1 MVDIERRDKRIYD
14 LKKHGL
20 SLAQIV
26 DQIEKEFGQRL
37 TRERIRQICDRY
49 YKLNLYRLKLL
60 GGTVT
65 LSDETRDKIIKLAA
79 LGYGEGFIADKLRR
93 ADINLEQELVG
104 ALLNNEGVQKEIKQ
118 YRLKLVKYIV
128 KLLIMGYSGE
138 KIIKV
143 IEKNGYKMSRYAFNR
158 FIAETEDL
166 QEMLDEEQKKLEQYV
181 NELLQRGYSKNR
193 IVMLLNNKGY
203 NFSLTKLNKLLYGWP
218 VYSIQA

>member
-1 MVDIERRDKRIYD
+1 MVDIEHRDKRIYD
-14 LKKHGL
+14 LKKHEL

-37 TRERIRQICDRY
+37 TRERIRQICDRN
-49 YKLNLYRLKLL
+49 YKLNLYRLKLI

-79 LGYGEGFIADKLRR
+79 LGYGERFIADKLRR
-93 ADINLEQELVG
+93 AGINLEQELVG
-104 ALLNNEGVQKEIKQ
+104 AFLNNEGVQKEIKQ

-203 NFSLTKLNKLLYGWP
+203 NFSLTKLNKLLCGWP